1 MHGECGYRG
10 AGVQAHMLG
19 GCAGRGTCVRQ
30 GAGAKGQLLGEVDQG
45 LCAHPCPSR
54 TPLHTIL
61 PGPGLRSPLSGLG
74 FTASQ

>member
-1 MHGECGYRG
+1 MVSV
-10 AGVQAHMLG
+10 ATGVQECRHTCWGAVRG
-19 GCAGRGTCVRQ
+19 GERVYVGV
-30 GAGAKGQLLGEVDQG
+30 KGQLLDEVDQG